1 MFSMTSPAPCGL
13 SHLHRLRTGLT
24 RAAEQLS
31 SQQVPVVL
39 QEGQVKVPEEL
50 HVFVLHS
57 ELLWRVPVD
66 HLKPQRQSFHYRT
79 LSFFFFLSDIKMILE
94 TQNVTR
100 EFLFTI

>member
-1 MFSMTSPAPCGL
+1 MTSTARCRL
-13 SHLHRLRTGLT
+13 SHLHRLRTGLART
-24 RAAEQLS
+24 AEQLS

-66 HLKPQRQSFHYRT
+66 HLKPQQQET
-79 LSFFFFLSDIKMILE
+79 FFLSDIKMILE
-94 TQNVTR
+94 TKNVKQV
-100 EFLFTI
+100 FLFTI

>member
-1 MFSMTSPAPCGL
+1 MTSPARCRL
-13 SHLHRLRTGLT
+13 SHLHRLRTGLART
-24 RAAEQLS
+24 AEQLS

-66 HLKPQRQSFHYRT
+66 HLKPQQQET
-79 LSFFFFLSDIKMILE
+79 FFLSDIKMILE
-94 TQNVTR
+94 TKNVTR
-100 EFLFTI
+100 VFLFTI